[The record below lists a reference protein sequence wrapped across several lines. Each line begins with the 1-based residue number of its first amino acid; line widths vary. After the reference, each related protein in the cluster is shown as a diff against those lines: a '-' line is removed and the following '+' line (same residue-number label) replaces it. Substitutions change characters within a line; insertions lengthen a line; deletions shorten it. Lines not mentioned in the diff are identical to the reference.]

1 MDQMPTET
9 PVENALP
16 CAHFDIYGYK
26 VRIECAVPEVLEGLA
41 DDFAFFAAEATEF
54 AVSLRLVEEEPDYTP
69 WSEARASVYTP
80 RNVAYRQAEQSII
93 DYSGRGIGVH
103 DLRTGS
109 FRVSSLDHDLL
120 YEVAYLFLLSQSG
133 EALDDAGLHRL
144 HALGVSVQG
153 VAALVLLPMGGG
165 KSTLG
170 AALLEHPEVK
180 LLSDDS
186 PLIGGDGSVHAFP
199 LRIGLLPGA
208 ASKIPAE
215 QLRKI
220 QRMEFGPKLLVNYK
234 YFADRVAAS
243 AEPGL
248 ILLGERSLN
257 QDCSMWPASW
267 WSTWKAMLANC
278 VVGMGLF
285 QGMEFIFGRGPGEIL
300 AKATVAWK
308 RAVACRS
315 LMGRSH
321 AYHLR
326 LGRDS
331 ARNAEVVVAALLR
344 LAAER
349 AQGMR

>member
-9 PVENALP
+9 EVGNAVP

-26 VRIECAVPEVLEGLA
+26 VRIECAVPVVLEGLA
-41 DDFAFFAAEATEF
+41 DDFAFFASGPAASE
-54 AVSLRLVEEEPDYTP
+54 VPVRLIEEEPDYTP

-133 EALDDAGLHRL
+133 EALDDAGFHRL
-144 HALGVSVQG
+144 HALGVSVHG

-170 AALLEHPEVK
+170 SALLEYPEMK

-186 PLIGGDGSVHAFP
+186 PIIARDGSVHAFP
-199 LRIGLLPGA
+199 LRIGLLPGTE
-208 ASKIPAE
+208 SKIPAE
-215 QLRKI
+215 QLRGF

-234 YFADRVAAS
+234 YFADRVAPS
-243 AEPGL
+243 AQPGL

-257 QDCSMWPASW
+257 RDCSLWPASR

-285 QGMEFIFGRGPGEIL
+285 QGMEFIFGRGPAEIL
-300 AKATVAWK
+300 AKARVAWT
-308 RAVACRS
+308 RAAACRRLIS
-315 LMGRSH
+315 RSH

-331 ARNAEVVVAALLR
+331 ARNADVVVAALLR
-344 LAAER
+344 LAAE
-349 AQGMR
+349 QPKGMR